1 MASAP
6 PWDSLPTDVQQEIL
20 DGPALAPPPG
30 VVVNPIAIDRMTG
43 NRAAIVLLII
53 CPIIVVAVS
62 MLRSYSRLFLVKR
75 IYLEDVIGLVALAFY
90 FASLW
95 GFAAYAEHPWYFV
108 HAYQLRVRDME
119 PTFFALWYVFVT
131 YLFLLVFGKTAILL
145 EWVRIFV
152 PAGTRPVFGWLAY
165 ALIAINFI
173 SGTIIA
179 FFTIF
184 DCSPVDKFWKGWID
198 RSCFYYLPIDL
209 VSVSLNLAVDILA
222 MIIPQKI
229 IWGMVLLGRAKKV
242 GLSIVFGLGILTCI
256 CAIGR
261 LKSAID
267 SFVPDMVY
275 FLGPAMLWVLAEQ
288 TCIML
293 VFLVPGAAPVF
304 HVHKLP
310 GSGPF
315 VRVGRFFRR
324 QLLKLSSWSS
334 SSTGGGVSS
343 GGIQGD
349 GGHAATSD
357 GNILEDRDI
366 RVDKTMD
373 LEQGIK
379 KVTQT
384 TESTQGSVRK
394 DSSF

>member
-6 PWDSLPTDVQQEIL
+6 PWDSLATDVQQKIL
-20 DGPALAPPPG
+20 DGPALEPPPG
-30 VVVNPIAIDRMTG
+30 VVLNPIAIDQMAG

-53 CPIIVVAVS
+53 CPIIVIAVS
-62 MLRSYSRLFLVKR
+62 MLRTYSL
-75 IYLEDVIGLVALAFY
+75 IGLVALAFY

-95 GFAAYAEHPWYFV
+95 GFAAYAEHPGYFV

-119 PTFFALWYVFVT
+119 PTFFALWYVFIT

-152 PAGTRPVFGWLAY
+152 PAGTRPLFWWLAH
-165 ALIAINFI
+165 ALIAINII
-173 SGTIIA
+173 SGTIIV
-179 FFTIF
+179 FFTTF
-184 DCSPVDKFWKGWID
+184 DCSPVDNFWKGWID
-198 RSCFYYLPIDL
+198 GSCFYYLPIDL
-209 VSVSLNLAVDILA
+209 VSVSLNPAVDILA

-229 IWGMVLLGRAKKV
+229 IWGMLLLGRAKKV

-315 VRVGRFFRR
+315 IRVGRFFRR

-334 SSTGGGVSS
+334 SSAGGKSATS
-343 GGIQGD
+343 GGIQEG
-349 GGHAATSD
+349 
-357 GNILEDRDI
+357 
-366 RVDKTMD
+366 
-373 LEQGIK
+373 
-379 KVTQT
+379 
-384 TESTQGSVRK
+384 
-394 DSSF
+394 